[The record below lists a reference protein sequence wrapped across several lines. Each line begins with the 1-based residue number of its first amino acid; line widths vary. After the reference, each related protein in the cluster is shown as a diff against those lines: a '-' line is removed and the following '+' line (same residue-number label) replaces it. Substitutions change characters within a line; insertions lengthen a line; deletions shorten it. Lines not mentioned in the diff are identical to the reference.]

1 MRNAFVNRRVICGA
15 TFFLALTLAATFLP
29 APAFA
34 RIRAHHAQSA
44 PDADYVSAL
53 AVANKFLY
61 AWQNH
66 DEETG
71 LLLLTDGVKKSSTE
85 DNIASF
91 FTSAA
96 VATYEIGRGKKL
108 KPGLY
113 AFPLALYNSRLGAE
127 KVCPRRYSQVNV
139 IKTGKEDW
147 AIDKLP

>member
-1 MRNAFVNRRVICGA
+1 LAFIFA
-15 TFFLALTLAATFLP
+15 ASFFP
-29 APAFA
+29 APSFA
-34 RIRAHHAQSA
+34 RIHSHLAQSV
-44 PDADYVSAL
+44 PDGDYVAAL
-53 AVANKFLY
+53 ALANKFLY
-61 AWQNH
+61 AWQSH

-71 LLLLTDGVKKSSTE
+71 LMLLSEAVKKSSTE

-91 FTSAA
+91 FSSAP

-113 AFPLALYNSRLGAE
+113 AFPLALYNSHFGNE
-127 KVCPRRYSQVNV
+127 KLCPRRYSQLIV